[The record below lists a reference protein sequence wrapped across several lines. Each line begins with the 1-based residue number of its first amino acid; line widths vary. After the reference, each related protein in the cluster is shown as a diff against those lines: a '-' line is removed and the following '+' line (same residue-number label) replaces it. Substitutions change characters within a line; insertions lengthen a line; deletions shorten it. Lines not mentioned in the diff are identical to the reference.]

1 MQKNDA
7 SQFKTEKPGAS
18 VIIETTAEGKT
29 RQKLLNEFEMCKS
42 NCAI

>member
-7 SQFKTEKPGAS
+7 PQFKTEKPGAS
-18 VIIETTAEGKT
+18 VIIETPAEWKT
-29 RQKLLNEFEMCKS
+29 GQKLLDEFEMCKS